1 MQLKTFYAFFY
12 SVTLFLLFF
21 YSWFLVT
28 LKKRRT
34 VSHILLAIFLSALGL
49 SYMHNIANTFK
60 LFFFQNFPPVLYI
73 GVSFE
78 LLTGPALYFY
88 IRSITE
94 PGFKLKK
101 TDVLHTI
108 PFLIHLSFFCHRFHF
123 HSFEV
128 QRQKIITETIFTQDE
143 MLYSMIFNHL
153 HFIAY
158 TALAIWLISRYRAR
172 LKQSYSS
179 LRGINL
185 RWAVFIS
192 SGLIINWAYHFFNG
206 FLWLKMQ
213 HLEWIHHVDARPFL
227 FGSAF
232 MFACVIVYKS
242 LQKPEILFDSEN
254 GAIAKP
260 AFSEAQKQRIQTRIT
275 AYMENEKPYL
285 DPLFDLTS
293 FAKDVKVPK
302 QHISQFLNHCQRQN
316 FYDFVNSYR
325 IRESQRLLSSSQAN
339 GKNITEIMYETGFNS
354 KSVFY
359 EAFKKTT
366 GMTPTQFRKSAA
378 NITHVQH

>member
-1 MQLKTFYAFFY
+1 MQLRTFYAFFY

-21 YSWFLVT
+21 YSWFLIT
-28 LKKRRT
+28 LKKKRT
-34 VSHILLAIFLSALGL
+34 VSHILLAIFLSSLGL
-49 SYMHNIANTFK
+49 SYMHNVTNTFM
-60 LFFFQNFPPVLYI
+60 LFFYENFPTILYI
-73 GVSFE
+73 GISFE

-94 PGFKLKK
+94 PNFKLKK
-101 TDVLHTI
+101 LYLLHTI
-108 PFLIHLSFFCHRFHF
+108 PFLIHFSFFCYRFHF

-128 QRQKIITETIFTQDE
+128 QRLKIRTATIFTQNE

-153 HFIAY
+153 HFIVY
-158 TALAIWLISRYRAR
+158 TALAIWLISRYRSK

-185 RWAVFIS
+185 RWVVFIS

-227 FGSAF
+227 FSTAF
-232 MFACVIVYKS
+232 IFASVIVYKS
-242 LQKPEILFDSEN
+242 LRKPEILFDSEN
-254 GAIAKP
+254 SAIVKP
-260 AFSEAQKQRIQTRIT
+260 TFTEEQKKQIQDRIMLF
-275 AYMENEKPYL
+275 MENEKPYL

-302 QHISQFLNHCQRQN
+302 QHISQFLNHYQKQN
-316 FYDFVNSYR
+316 FYDFVNTYR

-366 GMTPTQFRKSAA
+366 GMTQAQFRKSAA
-378 NITHVQH
+378 NTTRTQH